1 MGKGDVPTKRPCV
14 LQAEVQTVPTLV
26 ENKKAQL
33 VVSAQMWTLLC
44 LKVGVSY
51 CIIKVKPRLGH
62 IVHSKIYTSI
72 TFTQGN
78 SEDNGVLAKQ
88 LEATISG
95 PISLT
100 DTRGSPSLGEALS
113 WV

>member
-33 VVSAQMWTLLC
+33 VVSAHMGTLC
-44 LKVGVSY
+44 LKVRISY

-62 IVHSKIYTSI
+62 IVHSKIYTRV

-78 SEDNGVLAKQ
+78 SEDKGVLAKQ
-88 LEATISG
+88 LEATISR
-95 PISLT
+95 PIAMT
-100 DTRGSPSLGEALS
+100 DMRGSPSLGEALS

>member
-1 MGKGDVPTKRPCV
+1 MCPSSGGSDCPHLGREQESSTGGHCTNVDPV
-14 LQAEVQTVPTLV
+14 G
-26 ENKKAQL
+26 L
-33 VVSAQMWTLLC
+33 VVFLSAC

-78 SEDNGVLAKQ
+78 SEDKGVLAKQ

-95 PISLT
+95 PITLT
-100 DTRGSPSLGEALS
+100 DRRGSPSLGEALS